1 MTMIREMIMALQNE
15 GSKNGK
21 IAILKKADLVFQDVL
36 YYTYNPEFN
45 YYIKAARKPA
55 NFGSQTLYELWPQ
68 ACSLLIDL
76 HNRDITGNMAHEVVS
91 NLMSWMKQ
99 EEAEIFENIMKR
111 DLRCGINVA
120 TINAAIDGLIPEY
133 PYMRCSLPDKS
144 NIGKFNWRYG
154 VISQEKADGMFVN
167 IIRKEGGGI
176 LIQSRNGSIFPMNE
190 FGTLVSGLQQL
201 EGFLDETVLHGE
213 MVVTDI
219 SGHVLPREEGNGV
232 LNSVLKGGE
241 FPYGLYPT
249 VYLWDTIPLVDYKNG
264 VCETPYNNRL
274 YRLQKMVESAPFDNI
289 RVIETRVVYSM
300 AEAREH
306 YTEMTEA
313 GKEGT
318 ILKHHDSI
326 WRDGTSKDCIKFKIE
341 AEVDLLVTG
350 VNEGNGKNAATFGSL
365 VCQSSDGLVEVA
377 VSGFTDADRV
387 RIAGEL
393 DQWIGKRIITVR
405 ANNLMPIPQ
414 NGGKRSLFLPR
425 FVEERLDKTEADS
438 LDKIEEIFR
447 NAN

>member
-1 MTMIREMIMALQNE
+1 MIREMIMALQSE

-21 IAILKKADLVFQDVL
+21 IAILKKAVLVFRDVL

-45 YYIKAARKPA
+45 YYIKATHKPA
-55 NFGSQTLYELWPQ
+55 NYGSQTLYELWPQ

-76 HNRDITGNMAHEVVS
+76 HNRDITGNSAHEAVT
-91 NLMSWMKQ
+91 NLMSWMKK
-99 EEAEIFENIMKR
+99 EEADIFESILKR
-111 DLRCGINVA
+111 DLRCGINAA

-144 NIGKFNWRYG
+144 NIGKFNWKAG

-167 IIRKEGGGI
+167 IIRRESGEI
-176 LIQSRNGSIFPMNE
+176 LIQSRNGSIFPMIE
-190 FGTLVSGLQQL
+190 FGTLVSSLQQL
-201 EGFLDETVLHGE
+201 KGFYDETVLHGE

-219 SGHVLPREEGNGV
+219 GGHILPREEGNGM

-241 FPYGLYPT
+241 FPYGFYPK
-249 VYLWDTIPLVDYKNG
+249 VYLWDIIPLVGYKNG
-264 VCETPYNNRL
+264 LCEKPYNARL
-274 YRLQKMVESAPFDNI
+274 FTLQKMVKDVLTDNI
-289 RVIETRVVYSM
+289 SMIETRVVRSM
-300 AEAREH
+300 DEARAH
-306 YTEMTEA
+306 YTEMTEC

-318 ILKHHDSI
+318 ILKYPTSI
-326 WRDGTSKDCIKFKIE
+326 WKDGTSKDCVKFKIE

-350 VNEGNGKNAATFGSL
+350 VNAGNGKNADTFGSL

-377 VSGFTDADRV
+377 VSGFTDADRE

-393 DQWIGKRIITVR
+393 DQWIGKRVITVR

-414 NGGKRSLFLPR
+414 SGGKRSLFLPR

-438 LDKIEEIFR
+438 LEKIEAIFKKC
-447 NAN
+447 

>member
-76 HNRDITGNMAHEVVS
+76 HNRDITGNMAHEAVS

>member
-1 MTMIREMIMALQNE
+1 MIREMIMALQNE

-21 IAILKKADLVFQDVL
+21 IAILKKADLIFQDVL

-45 YYIKAARKPA
+45 YYIKAVRKPT
-55 NFGSQTLYELWPQ
+55 NYGSQTLYELWPQ
-68 ACSLLIDL
+68 VGSLLIDL
-76 HNRDITGNMAHEVVS
+76 HNRDITGNSAHEAVS
-91 NLMSWMKQ
+91 NLMTWMKQ
-99 EEAEIFENIMKR
+99 EEAEIFETILKR
-111 DLRCGINVA
+111 DIRCGINVS
-120 TINAAIDGLIPEY
+120 TINAAIEGLIPEY

-144 NIGKFNWRYG
+144 NIGKFNWKAG

-167 IIRKEGGGI
+167 IIRREGGAI
-176 LIQSRNGSIFPMNE
+176 MIQSRNGSIFPMIE
-190 FGTLVSGLQQL
+190 FGTLVTGLQQL
-201 EGFLDETVLHGE
+201 KGFKDDIVLHGE
-213 MVVTDI
+213 MVVIDI
-219 SGHVLPREEGNGV
+219 SGNVLPREEGNGM

-241 FPYGLYPT
+241 FPYGFYPK
-249 VYLWDTIPLVDYKNG
+249 VYLWDMVPLEDYKNG
-264 VCETPYNNRL
+264 LCEKPYNARL
-274 YRLQKMVESAPFDNI
+274 YTLQTMVKDVLADNI
-289 RVIETRVVYSM
+289 SMIETRVVHSM
-300 AEAREH
+300 DEARDH
-306 YTEMTEA
+306 YTEMTEC

-318 ILKHHDSI
+318 ILKDQRAI
-326 WRDGTSKDCIKFKIE
+326 WKDGTSKDCVKFKIE
-341 AEVDLLVTG
+341 VEVDLLVTG

-377 VSGFTDADRV
+377 VSGFADADRE

-393 DQWIGKRIITVR
+393 GQWIGKRIITVR
-405 ANNLMPIPQ
+405 ANNLIPVPH

>member
-1 MTMIREMIMALQNE
+1 MIREMIMALQNE

-21 IAILKKADLVFQDVL
+21 IAILKTADLIFQEVL
-36 YYTYNPEFN
+36 YFAYNPEFN
-45 YYIKAARKPA
+45 YYIKSVRRPAAY
-55 NFGSQTLYELWPQ
+55 GQQTIYELWPQ
-68 ACSLLIDL
+68 VGSLLIDL
-76 HNRDITGNMAHEVVS
+76 HNRDVTGNSAHEAVA
-91 NLMSWMKQ
+91 NLMSWMKK
-99 EEAEIFENIMKR
+99 EEAEVFENILKR

-120 TINAAIDGLIPEY
+120 TINAAIEGLIPEY
-133 PYMRCSLPDKS
+133 PYMRCTLPDKS
-144 NIGKFNWRYG
+144 NIGKFNWKAG

-241 FPYGLYPT
+241 FPYGFYPK
-249 VYLWDTIPLVDYKNG
+249 VYLWDTVPLEDYKNG
-264 VCETPYNNRL
+264 LCEKPYNARL
-274 YRLQKMVESAPFDNI
+274 YTLQTTVKDVLADNI
-289 RVIETRVVYSM
+289 SMIETRVVHSM
-300 AEAREH
+300 DEARTH
-306 YTEMTEA
+306 YTEMTEC

-318 ILKHHDSI
+318 ILKDPRAI
-326 WRDGTSKDCIKFKIE
+326 WKDGTSKDCIKFKIE

-350 VNEGNGKNAATFGSL
+350 VNEGNGKNAETFGSL

-377 VSGFTDADRV
+377 VSGFTDADRE

-405 ANNLMPIPQ
+405 ANNLMPVPQ

>member
-1 MTMIREMIMALQNE
+1 MIREMIMALQNE

-21 IAILKKADLVFQDVL
+21 ITILKKAGLVFQDVL

-76 HNRDITGNMAHEVVS
+76 HNRDVTGNSAHEAVT
-91 NLMSWMKQ
+91 NLMSWMKK
-99 EEAEIFENIMKR
+99 EEADIFETILKR
-111 DLRCGINVA
+111 DIRCGINVS
-120 TINAAIDGLIPEY
+120 TINAAIEGLIPEY

-144 NIGKFNWRYG
+144 NIKKFNWTAG
-154 VISQEKADGMFVN
+154 VFSQEKADGMFVN
-167 IIRKEGGGI
+167 IIRRDGGEI
-176 LIQSRNGSIFPMNE
+176 LIQSRNGSIFPMSE
-190 FGTLVSGLQQL
+190 FGSLVSGLEQMS
-201 EGFLDETVLHGE
+201 GFYDGTVLHGE
-213 MVVTDI
+213 MLVTDD
-219 SGHVLPREEGNGV
+219 GGKPMPREEGNGM
-232 LNSVLKGGE
+232 LNSVLKGGG
-241 FPYGLYPT
+241 FPHGFYPT
-249 VYLWDTIPLVDYKNG
+249 VYLWDIIPLVDYNAG
-264 VCETPYNNRL
+264 VYDKPYNARL
-274 YRLQKMVESAPFDNI
+274 FTIQKMVADCPSPSINI
-289 RVIETRVVYSM
+289 IETRTAFSM
-300 AEAREH
+300 EEARSH
-306 YTEMTEA
+306 YTEMTEC

-318 ILKHHDSI
+318 ILKDPRSI
-326 WRDGTSKDCIKFKIE
+326 WKDGTSKDCVKFKIE

-350 VNEGNGKNAATFGSL
+350 VNEGNGKNADTFGSL

>member
-1 MTMIREMIMALQNE
+1 MTMIREMIATLQNE

-21 IAILKKADLVFQDVL
+21 IAILKDSSLVFQSVL
-36 YYTYNPEFN
+36 CLTYNPELN
-45 YYIKAARKPA
+45 YYIKSVRRPA
-55 NFGSQTLYELWPQ
+55 QYGTKTLYELWPRVG
-68 ACSLLIDL
+68 SLLNDL
-76 HNRDITGNMAHEVVS
+76 NNRFVTGNSAHEAVT
-91 NLMSWMKQ
+91 NLMSRMKK
-99 EEAEIFENIMKR
+99 EEADIFENILKR

-120 TINAAIDGLIPEY
+120 TINAAIEGLIPEY

-144 NIGKFNWRYG
+144 NLGKFNWKAG
-154 VISQEKADGMFVN
+154 IISQEKADGMFVN

-264 VCETPYNNRL
+264 VCETQYNNRL
-274 YRLQKMVESAPFDNI
+274 YRLQKMAESAPFDNI
-289 RVIETRVVYSM
+289 RVIETRVVHSM

-318 ILKHHDSI
+318 ILKHPVSI
-326 WRDGTSKDCIKFKIE
+326 WKDGTSKDCVKFKIE

-350 VNEGNGKNAATFGSL
+350 VNEGNGKNAETFGSL

-377 VSGFTDADRV
+377 VSGFTDADRE

-414 NGGKRSLFLPR
+414 SGGKRSLFLPR

-438 LDKIEEIFR
+438 LDKIEGIFK

>member
-1 MTMIREMIMALQNE
+1 MIREMIMVLQNE

-21 IAILKKADLVFQDVL
+21 IAILKKADLIFQDVL
-36 YYTYNPEFN
+36 YRTYNPEFN
-45 YYIKAARKPA
+45 YYIKAVRKPA
-55 NFGSQTLYELWPQ
+55 NYGSQTLYELWPQ

-76 HNRDITGNMAHEVVS
+76 HNRDVTGNSAHEAVT
-91 NLMSWMKQ
+91 NLMSWMKK
-99 EEAEIFENIMKR
+99 EEAEIFENILKR

-120 TINAAIDGLIPEY
+120 TINAAIEGLIPEY

-144 NIGKFNWRYG
+144 NLGKFNWKAG
-154 VISQEKADGMFVN
+154 IISQEKADGMFVN
-167 IIRKEGGGI
+167 IIRLEGGEI
-176 LIQSRNGSIFPMNE
+176 LIQSRNGSIFPMME

-201 EGFLDETVLHGE
+201 KGFLDETVLHGE
-213 MVVTDI
+213 MVITDI
-219 SGHVLPREEGNGV
+219 SGRVLPREEGNGI

-249 VYLWDTIPLVDYKNG
+249 VYLWDMLPLVDYKNG
-264 VCETPYNNRL
+264 LCETPYNARL
-274 YRLQKMVESAPFDNI
+274 HRLQTMVRGCLADTI
-289 RVIETRVVYSM
+289 RVIETRVVHSM
-300 AEAREH
+300 NEARSH

-318 ILKHHDSI
+318 ILKHPVSI
-326 WRDGTSKDCIKFKIE
+326 WKDGTSKDCVKFKIE

-377 VSGFTDADRV
+377 VSGFTDADRERV
-387 RIAGEL
+387 AGEL

-414 NGGKRSLFLPR
+414 SGGKRSLFLPR

-438 LDKIEEIFR
+438 LEKIEGIFK
-447 NAN
+447 NAQ

>member
-1 MTMIREMIMALQNE
+1 MIREMIMALQNE

-21 IAILKKADLVFQDVL
+21 IAILKKADLIFQDVL

-45 YYIKAARKPA
+45 YYIKATRKPT
-55 NFGSQTLYELWPQ
+55 NYGSQTLYELWPQ
-68 ACSLLIDL
+68 AGSLLIDL
-76 HNRDITGNMAHEVVS
+76 HNRVITGNSAHEAVS

-99 EEAEIFENIMKR
+99 EEAEIFETILKR
-111 DLRCGINVA
+111 DIRCGINVS
-120 TINAAIDGLIPEY
+120 TINAAIEGLIPEY

-144 NIGKFNWRYG
+144 NIGKFNWKAG

-167 IIRKEGGGI
+167 IIRREGGTI
-176 LIQSRNGSIFPMNE
+176 LIQSRNGSIFPMIE
-190 FGTLVSGLQQL
+190 FGTLVTGLQQL
-201 EGFLDETVLHGE
+201 KGFKDGAVLHGE
-213 MVVTDI
+213 LVVIDI
-219 SGHVLPREEGNGV
+219 SGRVLPREEGNGM

-241 FPYGLYPT
+241 FPYGFYPK
-249 VYLWDTIPLVDYKNG
+249 VYLWDMVPLEDYKNG
-264 VCETPYNNRL
+264 LCEKPYNARL
-274 YRLQKMVESAPFDNI
+274 YTLQTMVKDVLADNI
-289 RVIETRVVYSM
+289 SMIETRVVHSM
-300 AEAREH
+300 DEAHTH
-306 YTEMTEA
+306 YTEMTEC

-318 ILKHHDSI
+318 ILKDPSAI
-326 WRDGTSKDCIKFKIE
+326 WKDGTSKDCVKFKIE

-377 VSGFTDADRV
+377 VSGFTDADRE

-393 DQWIGKRIITVR
+393 EQWIGKRIITVQ
-405 ANNLMPIPQ
+405 ANNLMSVPQ

-425 FVEERLDKTEADS
+425 FIEERLDKTEADS

>member
-1 MTMIREMIMALQNE
+1 MIREMIMALQNE

-21 IAILKKADLVFQDVL
+21 IAILKKADLVFQDAL

-55 NFGSQTLYELWPQ
+55 NYGNQTLYELWPQ

-76 HNRDITGNMAHEVVS
+76 HNREITGNVAHEAVS

-99 EEAEIFENIMKR
+99 EEAEIFETILKR

-120 TINAAIDGLIPEY
+120 TINAAIEGLIPEY

-144 NIGKFNWRYG
+144 NLGKFNWKSG
-154 VISQEKADGMFVN
+154 IISQEKADGMFVN
-167 IIRKEGGGI
+167 IIRREGGEI
-176 LIQSRNGSIFPMNE
+176 LIQSRNGSIFPMME

-201 EGFLDETVLHGE
+201 KGFLDETVLHGE

-219 SGHVLPREEGNGV
+219 SGRVLPREEGNGI

-249 VYLWDTIPLVDYKNG
+249 VYLWDMLPLVDYKNG
-264 VCETPYNNRL
+264 LCVVPYNTRL
-274 YRLQKMVESAPFDNI
+274 HRLQTMVRGCLADMI
-289 RVIETRVVYSM
+289 RVIETRVVHSM
-300 AEAREH
+300 DEARAH

-318 ILKHHDSI
+318 ILKHPVSI
-326 WRDGTSKDCIKFKIE
+326 WKDGTSKDCVKFKIE

-377 VSGFTDADRV
+377 VSGFTDADRE
-387 RIAGEL
+387 RIASEL
-393 DQWIGKRIITVR
+393 DQWIGERIITVR
-405 ANNLMPIPQ
+405 ANNLMPVPQ
-414 NGGKRSLFLPR
+414 SGGKRSLFLPR

-438 LDKIEEIFR
+438 LEKIEGIFK

>member
-1 MTMIREMIMALQNE
+1 MIREMIMALQNE

-21 IAILKKADLVFQDVL
+21 IATMKTADLIFQDVL

-55 NFGSQTLYELWPQ
+55 NYGSQTLYELWPQ
-68 ACSLLIDL
+68 AGSLLIDL
-76 HNRDITGNMAHEVVS
+76 HNRYVTGNSAHEAVT
-91 NLMSWMKQ
+91 NLMSLMKK
-99 EEAEIFENIMKR
+99 EEAEVFENILKR

-120 TINAAIDGLIPEY
+120 TINAAIEGLIPEY

-144 NIGKFNWRYG
+144 NIGKFNWKAG

-167 IIRKEGGGI
+167 IIRREGGEI
-176 LIQSRNGSIFPMNE
+176 MIQSRNGTIFPMIE
-190 FGTLVSGLQQL
+190 FGTLVTGLQYL
-201 EGFLDETVLHGE
+201 KGFKDGTVLHGE
-213 MVVTDI
+213 LVVIDI
-219 SGHVLPREEGNGV
+219 SGHVLPREEGNGI

-241 FPYGLYPT
+241 FPYGFYPK
-249 VYLWDTIPLVDYKNG
+249 VYLWDMVPLEDYKNG
-264 VCETPYNNRL
+264 LCEKPYNARL
-274 YRLQKMVESAPFDNI
+274 HTLQTMVKDVLADNI
-289 RVIETRVVYSM
+289 SMIETRVVHSM
-300 AEAREH
+300 DEARAH
-306 YTEMTEA
+306 YTEMTEC

-318 ILKHHDSI
+318 ILKLPVSI
-326 WRDGTSKDCIKFKIE
+326 WKDGTSKDCVKFKIE

-377 VSGFTDADRV
+377 VSGFTDAYRE

-393 DQWIGKRIITVR
+393 GQWIGKRIITVR

-414 NGGKRSLFLPR
+414 SGGKRSLFLPR
-425 FVEERLDKTEADS
+425 FVEERLDKSEADS
-438 LDKIEEIFR
+438 LEKIERIFK

>member
-1 MTMIREMIMALQNE
+1 MIREMIMALQNE

-21 IAILKKADLVFQDVL
+21 IAILKTADLIFQEVL
-36 YYTYNPEFN
+36 RFAYNPEFN

-55 NFGSQTLYELWPQ
+55 NYGSQTLYELWPQ
-68 ACSLLIDL
+68 VGSLLINL
-76 HNRDITGNMAHEVVS
+76 HNRDVTGNVAHEAVT
-91 NLMSWMKQ
+91 NLMSWMKK
-99 EEAEIFENIMKR
+99 EEADIFENIMKR

-144 NIGKFNWRYG
+144 NLGKFNWKAG

-167 IIRKEGGGI
+167 IIRREGGEI
-176 LIQSRNGSIFPMNE
+176 LIQSRNGSIFPMIE

-219 SGHVLPREEGNGV
+219 SGHVLPREDGNGM

-241 FPYGLYPT
+241 FPYGFYPK
-249 VYLWDTIPLVDYKNG
+249 VYLWDILPLEDYKNG
-264 VCETPYNNRL
+264 LHKTPYNARL
-274 YRLQKMVESAPFDNI
+274 HALQTMVKDVLADNI
-289 RVIETRVVYSM
+289 SMIETRVVHSM
-300 AEAREH
+300 DEARAH
-306 YTEMTEA
+306 YTEMTEC

-318 ILKHHDSI
+318 ILKDPRSI
-326 WRDGTSKDCIKFKIE
+326 WKDGTSKDCVKFKIE

-350 VNEGNGKNAATFGSL
+350 VNAGNGKNADTFGSL

-377 VSGFTDADRV
+377 VSGFTDADRE

-405 ANNLMPIPQ
+405 ANNLMPVPQ
-414 NGGKRSLFLPR
+414 SGGKRSLFLPR

>member
-1 MTMIREMIMALQNE
+1 MIREMIMALQNE

-21 IAILKKADLVFQDVL
+21 IAILKKADLIFQDVL
-36 YYTYNPEFN
+36 RFAYNPEFN

-55 NFGSQTLYELWPQ
+55 NYGQQTIYELWPQ
-68 ACSLLIDL
+68 VGSLLIDL
-76 HNRDITGNMAHEVVS
+76 HNRFVTGSRAHEAVT
-91 NLMSWMKQ
+91 NLMSWMKK
-99 EEAEIFENIMKR
+99 EEAEIFENILKR

-120 TINAAIDGLIPEY
+120 TINAAIEGLIPEY

-144 NIGKFNWRYG
+144 NLGKFNWKAG
-154 VISQEKADGMFVN
+154 IISQEKADGMFVN
-167 IIRKEGGGI
+167 IIRREGGEI
-176 LIQSRNGSIFPMNE
+176 LIQSRNGSIFPMME

-201 EGFLDETVLHGE
+201 KGLLDETVLHGE

-249 VYLWDTIPLVDYKNG
+249 VYLWDILPLVDYKNG
-264 VCETPYNNRL
+264 LCETPYNTRL
-274 YRLQKMVESAPFDNI
+274 HRLQTMVRGCLADTI
-289 RVIETRVVYSM
+289 RVIETRVVHSM
-300 AEAREH
+300 DEARAH
-306 YTEMTEA
+306 YTEMTEV

-318 ILKHHDSI
+318 ILKHPVSI
-326 WRDGTSKDCIKFKIE
+326 WKDGTSKDCIKFKIE

-377 VSGFTDADRV
+377 VSGFTDADRE

-414 NGGKRSLFLPR
+414 SGGKRSLFLPR

-438 LDKIEEIFR
+438 LEKIEGIFK
-447 NAN
+447 NAQ

>member
-1 MTMIREMIMALQNE
+1 MIREMIMALQNE

-21 IAILKKADLVFQDVL
+21 IAILKKADLIFQDVL
-36 YYTYNPEFN
+36 YRTYNPEFN
-45 YYIKAARKPA
+45 YYIKAVRKPA
-55 NFGSQTLYELWPQ
+55 NYGSQTLYELWLQ
-68 ACSLLIDL
+68 ACSLLIKL
-76 HNRDITGNMAHEVVS
+76 HNRVITGSSAHEAVT

-99 EEAEIFENIMKR
+99 EEAEIFETILKR

-144 NIGKFNWRYG
+144 NLGKFNWKAG
-154 VISQEKADGMFVN
+154 IVSQEKADGMFVN
-167 IIRKEGGGI
+167 IIRKDGGGI
-176 LIQSRNGSIFPMNE
+176 LIQSRNGSIFPMME

-201 EGFLDETVLHGE
+201 KGFLDETVLHGE

-249 VYLWDTIPLVDYKNG
+249 VYLWDMLPLVDYKNG
-264 VCETPYNNRL
+264 LCETPYNTRL
-274 YRLQKMVESAPFDNI
+274 HRLQTMVSGCLADSI
-289 RVIETRVVYSM
+289 RVIETRVVHSM

-318 ILKHHDSI
+318 ILKHPVSI
-326 WRDGTSKDCIKFKIE
+326 WKDGTSKDCVKFKIE

-377 VSGFTDADRV
+377 VSGFTDADRE

-414 NGGKRSLFLPR
+414 SGGKRSLFLPR

-438 LDKIEEIFR
+438 LEKIEGIFK
-447 NAN
+447 NAQ

>member
-1 MTMIREMIMALQNE
+1 MIREMIMALQNE

-21 IAILKKADLVFQDVL
+21 IAILKTADLIFQEVL
-36 YYTYNPEFN
+36 RFAYNPEFN

-55 NFGSQTLYELWPQ
+55 NYGSQTLYELWPQ
-68 ACSLLIDL
+68 VGSLLIDL
-76 HNRDITGNMAHEVVS
+76 HNRDVTGNSAHEAVT
-91 NLMSWMKQ
+91 NLMSWMEK

-144 NIGKFNWRYG
+144 NLGKFNWKAG
-154 VISQEKADGMFVN
+154 IISQEKADGMFVN

-241 FPYGLYPT
+241 FPYGFYPK
-249 VYLWDTIPLVDYKNG
+249 VYLWDMVPLEDYKNG
-264 VCETPYNNRL
+264 LCEKPYNARL
-274 YRLQKMVESAPFDNI
+274 HTLQTMVKDVLADNI
-289 RVIETRVVYSM
+289 SMIETRVVHSM
-300 AEAREH
+300 DEARAH
-306 YTEMTEA
+306 YTEMTEC

-318 ILKHHDSI
+318 ILKDHRAI
-326 WRDGTSKDCIKFKIE
+326 WKDGTSKDCVKFKIE
-341 AEVDLLVTG
+341 VEVDLLVTG
-350 VNEGNGKNAATFGSL
+350 VNAGNGKNAETFGSL
-365 VCQSSDGLVEVA
+365 VCQSSDGLAEVA
-377 VSGFTDADRV
+377 VSGFTDADRE

-405 ANNLMPIPQ
+405 ANNLMPVPQ

>member
-1 MTMIREMIMALQNE
+1 MIRETIMALQNE

-21 IAILKKADLVFQDVL
+21 IEILKTADLIFQEVL
-36 YYTYNPEFN
+36 YFSYNPEFN
-45 YYIKAARKPA
+45 YYIKTVRRPA
-55 NFGSQTLYELWPQ
+55 NYGQQTIYELWPQ
-68 ACSLLIDL
+68 VSSLLIDL
-76 HNRDITGNMAHEVVS
+76 HNRFVTGSRAHEAVT
-91 NLMSWMKQ
+91 NLMSWMKV
-99 EEAEIFENIMKR
+99 EEAEIFENILKR

-120 TINAAIDGLIPEY
+120 TINAAIESLIPEY

-144 NIGKFNWRYG
+144 NLGKFNWKAG
-154 VISQEKADGMFVN
+154 IISQEKADGMFVN
-167 IIRKEGGGI
+167 IIRREGGEI
-176 LIQSRNGSIFPMNE
+176 LIQSRNGSIFPMVE

-201 EGFLDETVLHGE
+201 KGFLDETVLHGE

-219 SGHVLPREEGNGV
+219 SGRVLPREEGNGV

-241 FPYGLYPT
+241 FPYGLYPN
-249 VYLWDTIPLVDYKNG
+249 VYLWDMIPLVDYKNG
-264 VCETPYNNRL
+264 LCETPYNTRL
-274 YRLQKMVESAPFDNI
+274 HRLQTMVRGCLADTI
-289 RVIETRVVYSM
+289 RVIETRVVHSM
-300 AEAREH
+300 DEARAH

-318 ILKHHDSI
+318 ILKHPVSI
-326 WRDGTSKDCIKFKIE
+326 WKDGTSKDCVKFKIE

-365 VCQSSDGLVEVA
+365 VCQSLDGLVEVA
-377 VSGFTDADRV
+377 VSGFTDADRE

-405 ANNLMPIPQ
+405 ANNLMPVPQ

-438 LDKIEEIFR
+438 LEKIEGIFK

>member
-1 MTMIREMIMALQNE
+1 MIREIIMALQNE

-21 IAILKKADLVFQDVL
+21 ITILKKADLIFQEVL

-45 YYIKAARKPA
+45 YYIKAVRKPA
-55 NFGSQTLYELWPQ
+55 NYGSQTLYELWPQ
-68 ACSLLIDL
+68 AGSLLIDL
-76 HNRDITGNMAHEVVS
+76 HNRDITGNSAHEAVS

-99 EEAEIFENIMKR
+99 EDAEIFEMILKR

-144 NIGKFNWRYG
+144 NLGKFNWKAG
-154 VISQEKADGMFVN
+154 IISQEKADGMFVN
-167 IIRKEGGGI
+167 IIRREGGTI
-176 LIQSRNGSIFPMNE
+176 LIQSRNGSIFPMIE
-190 FGTLVSGLQQL
+190 FGTLVTGLQQL
-201 EGFLDETVLHGE
+201 KGFKDGAVLHGE
-213 MVVTDI
+213 LVVIDI
-219 SGHVLPREEGNGV
+219 SGRVLPREEGNGM

-241 FPYGLYPT
+241 FPYGFYPK
-249 VYLWDTIPLVDYKNG
+249 VYLWDMVPLEDYKNG
-264 VCETPYNNRL
+264 LCEKPYNARL
-274 YRLQKMVESAPFDNI
+274 HTLQTMVKDVLADNI
-289 RVIETRVVYSM
+289 SVIETRVVYSM
-300 AEAREH
+300 NEALAH
-306 YTEMTEA
+306 YTEMTEC

-318 ILKHHDSI
+318 ILKDPRSI
-326 WRDGTSKDCIKFKIE
+326 WKDGTSKDCVKFKIE

-350 VNEGNGKNAATFGSL
+350 VNAGNGKNADTFGSL

-405 ANNLMPIPQ
+405 VNNLMPIPQ

>member
-1 MTMIREMIMALQNE
+1 MIREMIMALQNE

-21 IAILKKADLVFQDVL
+21 IAILKTADLIFQEVL
-36 YYTYNPEFN
+36 RFAYNPEFN

-55 NFGSQTLYELWPQ
+55 NHGSQTLYELWPQ
-68 ACSLLIDL
+68 VGSLLIDL
-76 HNRDITGNMAHEVVS
+76 HNRDVTGNSAHEAVT
-91 NLMSWMKQ
+91 NLMSWMKK
-99 EEAEIFENIMKR
+99 EEADIFENIMKR

-144 NIGKFNWRYG
+144 NIGKFNWRDG

-167 IIRKEGGGI
+167 IIRREGGEI
-176 LIQSRNGSIFPMNE
+176 LIQSRNGSIFPMIE
-190 FGTLVSGLQQL
+190 FGTLVTGLQYL
-201 EGFLDETVLHGE
+201 KGFKDGTVLHGE
-213 MVVTDI
+213 LVVIDI
-219 SGHVLPREEGNGV
+219 SGRVLPREEGNGM

-241 FPYGLYPT
+241 FPYGFYPK
-249 VYLWDTIPLVDYKNG
+249 VYLWDTLPLEDYKNG
-264 VCETPYNNRL
+264 LHKTPYNARL
-274 YRLQKMVESAPFDNI
+274 YALQTMVKDVLADNI
-289 RVIETRVVYSM
+289 SMIETRVVHSM
-300 AEAREH
+300 DEARAH
-306 YTEMTEA
+306 YTEMTEC

-318 ILKHHDSI
+318 ILKDPRAI
-326 WRDGTSKDCIKFKIE
+326 WKDGTSKDCVKFKIE

-350 VNEGNGKNAATFGSL
+350 VNAGNGKNADTFGSL

-377 VSGFTDADRV
+377 VSGFTDADRE

-405 ANNLMPIPQ
+405 ANNLMPAPQ
-414 NGGKRSLFLPR
+414 SGGKRSLFLPR
-425 FVEERLDKTEADS
+425 FVEERLDKAEADS

>member
-1 MTMIREMIMALQNE
+1 MIRNMIMALQNE

-21 IAILKKADLVFQDVL
+21 ITILKTADLVFQDVL
-36 YYTYNPEFN
+36 YRAYNPEFN
-45 YYIKAARKPA
+45 YYIKTVRRPA
-55 NFGSQTLYELWPQ
+55 NYGQQTIYELWPQ
-68 ACSLLIDL
+68 VGSLLIDL
-76 HNRDITGNMAHEVVS
+76 HNRFVTGSRAHEDVT
-91 NLMSWMKQ
+91 NLMSWMKK
-99 EEAEIFENIMKR
+99 EEAEIFENILKR
-111 DLRCGINVA
+111 DLRCGVNVA
-120 TINAAIDGLIPEY
+120 TINAAIEGLIPEY

-144 NIGKFNWRYG
+144 NLGKFNWKAG
-154 VISQEKADGMFVN
+154 IISQEKADGMFVN
-167 IIRKEGGGI
+167 IIRREGGEI

-249 VYLWDTIPLVDYKNG
+249 VYLWDMIPLVDYKNG
-264 VCETPYNNRL
+264 LCETPYNTRL
-274 YRLQKMVESAPFDNI
+274 HRLQTMVRDCLADTI
-289 RVIETRVVYSM
+289 RVIETRVVHSM
-300 AEAREH
+300 DEARAH

-318 ILKHHDSI
+318 ILKHPVSI
-326 WRDGTSKDCIKFKIE
+326 WKDGTSKDCIKFKIE

-377 VSGFTDADRV
+377 VSGFTDADRE

-414 NGGKRSLFLPR
+414 SGGKRSLFLPR
-425 FVEERLDKTEADS
+425 FVEERLDKTEADT
-438 LDKIEEIFR
+438 LEKIEGIFK

>member
-1 MTMIREMIMALQNE
+1 MIRNMIMSLQNE

-21 IAILKKADLVFQDVL
+21 IAILKTADLVFQDVL
-36 YYTYNPEFN
+36 YCAYNPEFN
-45 YYIKAARKPA
+45 YYIKSVRRPA
-55 NFGSQTLYELWPQ
+55 NYGQQTIYELWPQ
-68 ACSLLIDL
+68 ACSLLNDL
-76 HNRDITGNMAHEVVS
+76 HNRFVTGSRAHETVT
-91 NLMSWMKQ
+91 NLMSWMKK
-99 EEAEIFENIMKR
+99 EEADIFENILKR
-111 DLRCGINVA
+111 DLRCGVNVA
-120 TINAAIDGLIPEY
+120 TINAAIEGLIPEY

-144 NIGKFNWRYG
+144 NLGKFNWNAG
-154 VISQEKADGMFVN
+154 IISQEKADGMFVN
-167 IIRKEGGGI
+167 IIRREGGGI
-176 LIQSRNGSIFPMNE
+176 LIQSRNGSIFPMME
-190 FGTLVSGLQQL
+190 FGTLVSGLQLL

-213 MVVTDI
+213 MVITDI
-219 SGHVLPREEGNGV
+219 SGRVLPREEGNGI

-249 VYLWDTIPLVDYKNG
+249 VYLWDVIPLVDYKNG
-264 VCETPYNNRL
+264 LCEDPYNTRL
-274 YRLQKMVESAPFDNI
+274 YRLQTMVRGCLADTV
-289 RVIETRVVYSM
+289 RMIETRVVHSM
-300 AEAREH
+300 DEARAH

-318 ILKHHDSI
+318 ILKHPVSI
-326 WRDGTSKDCIKFKIE
+326 WKDGTSKDCVKFKIE

-377 VSGFTDADRV
+377 VSGFTDADRE

-414 NGGKRSLFLPR
+414 SGGKRSLFLPR

-438 LDKIEEIFR
+438 LEKIEGVFK

>member
-1 MTMIREMIMALQNE
+1 MIREMIMALQKE

-21 IAILKKADLVFQDVL
+21 IAILKKSDLIFQDVL

-55 NFGSQTLYELWPQ
+55 NYGSQTLYELWPQ

-76 HNRDITGNMAHEVVS
+76 HNRDITGNIAHEAVS

-99 EEAEIFENIMKR
+99 EEAEIFETILKR
-111 DLRCGINVA
+111 DIRCGINVS
-120 TINAAIDGLIPEY
+120 TINAAIEGLIPEY

-144 NIGKFNWRYG
+144 NIGKFNWKAG

-167 IIRKEGGGI
+167 IIRREGGEI
-176 LIQSRNGSIFPMNE
+176 LIQSRNGSIFPMKE
-190 FGTLVSGLQQL
+190 FGTLVTGLQQL
-201 EGFLDETVLHGE
+201 KGFHNGTVLHGE
-213 MVVTDI
+213 LVVIDI
-219 SGHVLPREEGNGV
+219 SGHVLPREEGNGM

-264 VCETPYNNRL
+264 ICETPYNTRL
-274 YRLQKMVESAPFDNI
+274 HRLQVMVRDCLADNI
-289 RVIETRVVYSM
+289 RVIETRVVHSK

-318 ILKHHDSI
+318 ILKHPVSI
-326 WRDGTSKDCIKFKIE
+326 WKDGTSKDCVKFKIE

-365 VCQSSDGLVEVA
+365 VCQSSDGLVDVS
-377 VSGFTDADRV
+377 VSGFTDADRE

-405 ANNLMPIPQ
+405 ANNLMPVPQ

>member
-1 MTMIREMIMALQNE
+1 MIREMIMALQNE

-21 IAILKKADLVFQDVL
+21 ITILKKAGLVFQDVL

-76 HNRDITGNMAHEVVS
+76 HNRDVTGNSAHEAVT
-91 NLMSWMKQ
+91 NLMSWMKK
-99 EEAEIFENIMKR
+99 EEADIFETILKR
-111 DLRCGINVA
+111 DIRCGINVS
-120 TINAAIDGLIPEY
+120 TINAAIEGLIPEY

-144 NIGKFNWRYG
+144 NIKKFNWTAG
-154 VISQEKADGMFVN
+154 VFSQEKADGMFVN
-167 IIRKEGGGI
+167 IIRRDGGEI
-176 LIQSRNGSIFPMNE
+176 LIQSRNGSIFPMSE
-190 FGTLVSGLQQL
+190 FGSLVSGLEQMS
-201 EGFLDETVLHGE
+201 GFYDGTVLHGE
-213 MVVTDI
+213 MLVTDV
-219 SGHVLPREEGNGV
+219 GGKPMPREEGNGM
-232 LNSVLKGGE
+232 LNSVLKGGG
-241 FPYGLYPT
+241 FPHGFYPT
-249 VYLWDTIPLVDYKNG
+249 VYLWDIIPLVDYNAG
-264 VCETPYNNRL
+264 VYDKPYNARL
-274 YRLQKMVESAPFDNI
+274 FTIQKMVADCPSPSINI
-289 RVIETRVVYSM
+289 IETRTAFSM
-300 AEAREH
+300 EEARSH
-306 YTEMTEA
+306 YTEMTEC

-318 ILKHHDSI
+318 ILKDPRSI
-326 WRDGTSKDCIKFKIE
+326 WKDGTSKDCVKFKIE

-350 VNEGNGKNAATFGSL
+350 VNEGNGKNADTFGSL

>member
-1 MTMIREMIMALQNE
+1 MIREMIMVLQNE

-21 IAILKKADLVFQDVL
+21 IAILKTADLIFQEVL
-36 YYTYNPEFN
+36 RFAYNPEFN

-55 NFGSQTLYELWPQ
+55 NYGSQTLYELWPQ
-68 ACSLLIDL
+68 VGSLLIDL
-76 HNRDITGNMAHEVVS
+76 HNREITGNVAHEAVT
-91 NLMSWMKQ
+91 NLMSWMKK
-99 EEAEIFENIMKR
+99 EEADIFENILKR

-144 NIGKFNWRYG
+144 NLGKFNWKAG

-219 SGHVLPREEGNGV
+219 SGRVLPREEGNGI

-274 YRLQKMVESAPFDNI
+274 YRLQKMAESAPFDNI
-289 RVIETRVVYSM
+289 RVIETRVVHSM

-318 ILKHHDSI
+318 ILKHPVSI
-326 WRDGTSKDCIKFKIE
+326 WKDGTSKDCVKFKIE

-350 VNEGNGKNAATFGSL
+350 VNEGNGKNAETFGSL

>member
-1 MTMIREMIMALQNE
+1 MIREMIMALQNE

-21 IAILKKADLVFQDVL
+21 ITILKKAGLVFQDVL

-76 HNRDITGNMAHEVVS
+76 HNRDVTGNSAHEAVT
-91 NLMSWMKQ
+91 NLMSWMKK
-99 EEAEIFENIMKR
+99 EEADIFETILKR
-111 DLRCGINVA
+111 DIRCGINVS
-120 TINAAIDGLIPEY
+120 TINAAIEGLIPEY

-144 NIGKFNWRYG
+144 NIKKFNWTAG
-154 VISQEKADGMFVN
+154 VFSQEKADGMFVN
-167 IIRKEGGGI
+167 IIRRDGGEI
-176 LIQSRNGSIFPMNE
+176 LIQSRNGSIFPMSE
-190 FGTLVSGLQQL
+190 FGSLVSGLEQMS
-201 EGFLDETVLHGE
+201 GFYDGTVLHGE
-213 MVVTDI
+213 MLVTDV
-219 SGHVLPREEGNGV
+219 GGKPMPREEGNGM
-232 LNSVLKGGE
+232 LNSVLKGGG
-241 FPYGLYPT
+241 FPHGFYPT
-249 VYLWDTIPLVDYKNG
+249 VYLWDIIPLVDYNAG
-264 VCETPYNNRL
+264 VYDKPYNARL
-274 YRLQKMVESAPFDNI
+274 FAIQKMVADCPSPSINI
-289 RVIETRVVYSM
+289 IETRTAFSM
-300 AEAREH
+300 EEARSH
-306 YTEMTEA
+306 YTEMTEC

-318 ILKHHDSI
+318 ILKDPRSI
-326 WRDGTSKDCIKFKIE
+326 WKDGTSKDCVKFKIE

-350 VNEGNGKNAATFGSL
+350 VNEGNGKNADTFGSL

-393 DQWIGKRIITVR
+393 DQWIGKQIITVR

>member
-1 MTMIREMIMALQNE
+1 MIRNMIVALQNE

-21 IAILKKADLVFQDVL
+21 IAILKTADLVFQDVL
-36 YYTYNPEFN
+36 YHAYNPEFN
-45 YYIKAARKPA
+45 YYIKAVRRPA
-55 NFGSQTLYELWPQ
+55 NYGQQTIYELWPQ
-68 ACSLLIDL
+68 TCSLLIDL
-76 HNRDITGNMAHEVVS
+76 HNRSVTGNSAHEAVT
-91 NLMSWMKQ
+91 NLMSRMKK
-99 EEAEIFENIMKR
+99 EEADVFEMILKR
-111 DLRCGINVA
+111 DLRCGVNVSA
-120 TINAAIDGLIPEY
+120 INAAITGLIPEY

-144 NIGKFNWRYG
+144 NLGKFNWKAG
-154 VISQEKADGMFVN
+154 IISQEKADGMFVN
-167 IIRKEGGGI
+167 IIRREGGEI
-176 LIQSRNGSIFPMNE
+176 LIQSRNGSIFPMME
-190 FGTLVSGLQQL
+190 FGTLVSGMQQL
-201 EGFLDETVLHGE
+201 KGFLDETVLHGE

-219 SGHVLPREEGNGV
+219 SGHVLPREEGNGM

-241 FPYGLYPT
+241 FPYGFYPS
-249 VYLWDTIPLVDYKNG
+249 VYLWDMIPLVDYKNG
-264 VCETPYNNRL
+264 LCETPYNARL
-274 YRLQKMVESAPFDNI
+274 YRLQTMVRDCLADSI
-289 RVIETRVVYSM
+289 RVIETRVVHSM
-300 AEAREH
+300 DEARAH

-318 ILKHHDSI
+318 ILKHPVSI
-326 WRDGTSKDCIKFKIE
+326 WKDGTSKDCVKFKIE

-377 VSGFTDADRV
+377 VSGFTDADRE

-405 ANNLMPIPQ
+405 ANNLMPVPQ

-438 LDKIEEIFR
+438 LEKIEGIFK
-447 NAN
+447 NVN

>member
-1 MTMIREMIMALQNE
+1 MIREMIMALQNE

-21 IAILKKADLVFQDVL
+21 ITILKKAGLVFQDVL

-76 HNRDITGNMAHEVVS
+76 HNRDVTGNSAHEAVT
-91 NLMSWMKQ
+91 NLMSWMKK
-99 EEAEIFENIMKR
+99 EEADIFETILKR
-111 DLRCGINVA
+111 DIRCGINVS
-120 TINAAIDGLIPEY
+120 TINAAIEGLIPEY

-144 NIGKFNWRYG
+144 NIKKFNWTAG
-154 VISQEKADGMFVN
+154 VFSQEKADGMFVN
-167 IIRKEGGGI
+167 IIRRDGGEI
-176 LIQSRNGSIFPMNE
+176 LIQSRNGSIFPMSE
-190 FGTLVSGLQQL
+190 FGSLVSGLEQMS
-201 EGFLDETVLHGE
+201 GFYDGTVLHGE
-213 MVVTDI
+213 MLVTDV
-219 SGHVLPREEGNGV
+219 GGKPMPREEGNGM
-232 LNSVLKGGE
+232 LNSVLKGGG
-241 FPYGLYPT
+241 FPHGFYPT
-249 VYLWDTIPLVDYKNG
+249 VYLWDIIPLVDYNAG
-264 VCETPYNNRL
+264 VYDKPYNARL
-274 YRLQKMVESAPFDNI
+274 FTIQKMVADCPSPSINI
-289 RVIETRVVYSM
+289 IETRTAFSM
-300 AEAREH
+300 EEARSH
-306 YTEMTEA
+306 YTEMAEC

-318 ILKHHDSI
+318 ILKDPRSI
-326 WRDGTSKDCIKFKIE
+326 WKDGTSKDCVKFKIE

-350 VNEGNGKNAATFGSL
+350 VNEGNGKNADTFGSL

-405 ANNLMPIPQ
+405 VNNLMPIPQ

>member
-1 MTMIREMIMALQNE
+1 MIREMIMALQNE

-21 IAILKKADLVFQDVL
+21 ITILKKAGLVFQDVL

-45 YYIKAARKPA
+45 YYIKAVRKPA

-76 HNRDITGNMAHEVVS
+76 HNRDVTGNSAHEAVT
-91 NLMSWMKQ
+91 NLMSWMKK
-99 EEAEIFENIMKR
+99 EEADIFETILKR
-111 DLRCGINVA
+111 DIRCDINVS
-120 TINAAIDGLIPEY
+120 TINAAIEGLIPEY

-144 NIGKFNWRYG
+144 NIKKFNWTAG
-154 VISQEKADGMFVN
+154 VFSQEKADGMFVN
-167 IIRKEGGGI
+167 IIRRDGGEI
-176 LIQSRNGSIFPMNE
+176 LIQSRNGSIFPMSE
-190 FGTLVSGLQQL
+190 FGSLVSGLEQMS
-201 EGFLDETVLHGE
+201 GFYDGTVLHGE
-213 MVVTDI
+213 MLVTDV
-219 SGHVLPREEGNGV
+219 GGKPMPREEGNGM
-232 LNSVLKGGE
+232 LNSVLKGGG
-241 FPYGLYPT
+241 FPHGFYPT
-249 VYLWDTIPLVDYKNG
+249 VYLWDIIPLVDYNAG
-264 VCETPYNNRL
+264 VYDKPYNARL
-274 YRLQKMVESAPFDNI
+274 FTIQKMVADCPSPSINI
-289 RVIETRVVYSM
+289 IETRTAFSM
-300 AEAREH
+300 EEARSH
-306 YTEMTEA
+306 YTEMTEC

-318 ILKHHDSI
+318 ILKDPRSI
-326 WRDGTSKDCIKFKIE
+326 WKDGTSKDCVKFKIE

-350 VNEGNGKNAATFGSL
+350 VNEGNGKNADTFGSL

>member
-1 MTMIREMIMALQNE
+1 MIREMIVALQNE

-21 IAILKKADLVFQDVL
+21 IAILKTADLIFQEVL
-36 YYTYNPEFN
+36 RFAYNPEFN

-55 NFGSQTLYELWPQ
+55 NYGSQTLYELWPQ
-68 ACSLLIDL
+68 VGSLLIDL
-76 HNRDITGNMAHEVVS
+76 HNRDVTGNSAHEAVT
-91 NLMSWMKQ
+91 NLMSWMKK
-99 EEAEIFENIMKR
+99 EEADIFENILKR

-144 NIGKFNWRYG
+144 NLGKFNWKAG

-167 IIRKEGGGI
+167 IIRREGGEI
-176 LIQSRNGSIFPMNE
+176 LIQSRNGSIFPMIE
-190 FGTLVSGLQQL
+190 FGTLVTGLQQL
-201 EGFLDETVLHGE
+201 KGFEDGTVLHGE
-213 MVVTDI
+213 LVVIDI
-219 SGHVLPREEGNGV
+219 SGHVLPREEGNGM
-232 LNSVLKGGE
+232 LNSVLKCGE
-241 FPYGLYPT
+241 FPYGFYPK
-249 VYLWDTIPLVDYKNG
+249 VYLWDMVPLEDYKNG
-264 VCETPYNNRL
+264 LCEKPYNARL
-274 YRLQKMVESAPFDNI
+274 YTLQTMVKDVLADNI
-289 RVIETRVVYSM
+289 SMIETRVVHSM
-300 AEAREH
+300 DEARTH
-306 YTEMTEA
+306 YSEMTEC

-318 ILKHHDSI
+318 SLKDPRSI
-326 WRDGTSKDCIKFKIE
+326 WKDGTSKGCVKFKIE
-341 AEVDLLVTG
+341 VEVDLLVTG
-350 VNEGNGKNAATFGSL
+350 VNEGNGKNAETFGSL

-377 VSGFTDADRV
+377 VSGFTDADRE